1 MIWLIPLAILIIICY
16 LFAFTLARTA
26 TDGDE
31 LNARVG
37 LNK

>member
-1 MIWLIPLAILIIICY
+1 MILLALLFLIVICY

-31 LNARVG
+31 LNAHVG
-37 LNK
+37 LDK

>member
-1 MIWLIPLAILIIICY
+1 MILLALFILIIICY

-26 TDGDE
+26 RNGDE

>member
-1 MIWLIPLAILIIICY
+1 MILLAFVVLIAVVY

-37 LNK
+37 LDK